1 MKASDET
8 KCRNIKPEHQ
18 TKGKMKRKTKKNLLI
33 GGGIALGLIGLG
45 ILVKRKYDKL
55 PDIKKVGDARDLN
68 ECARLQNITRD
79 EAGGQSVKLKADVV
93 YEVSA
98 EETVKIRDTKGNLQ
112 KVDKGWILFT
122 PVDEAVRLEYDKN
135 QASQNIVTAGPKKK
149 ILKGSK
155 PWVFENLVT
164 NGKVV
169 LKEGEKMDD
178 FCLRKKLNPVQAFKQ
193 GAKSVVANIPLE
205 GEK

>member
-1 MKASDET
+1 
-8 KCRNIKPEHQ
+8 
-18 TKGKMKRKTKKNLLI
+18 MKRKTKKKLLI

-55 PDIKKVGDARDLN
+55 PDIKRVGDARDLN
-68 ECARLQNITRD
+68 ECARLQNITKD
-79 EAGGQSVKLKADVV
+79 EVGQSVKLKAGVV
-93 YEVSA
+93 YEVST
-98 EETVKIRDTKGNLQ
+98 EETVKVCDTKGNLQ
-112 KVDKGWILFT
+112 KVDKGWMQFV
-122 PVDEAVRLEYDKN
+122 PVDEAVRLEYDGN
-135 QASQNIVTAGPKKK
+135 QTSQNIVTVGPKKK

-155 PWVFENLVT
+155 PWVFDDPVT

>member
-1 MKASDET
+1 
-8 KCRNIKPEHQ
+8 
-18 TKGKMKRKTKKNLLI
+18 MKRKTKKKLLI

-45 ILVKRKYDKL
+45 LVIKRKYDKL
-55 PDIKKVGDARDLN
+55 PDIKNVGDARDLN
-68 ECARLQNITRD
+68 ECARLQNITKD
-79 EAGGQSVKLKADVV
+79 EAGQSVKLKAGVV
-93 YEVSA
+93 YEVST
-98 EETVKIRDTKGNLQ
+98 ENR
-112 KVDKGWILFT
+112 VDIYKDGRLSERCKDWIQFT
-122 PVDEAVRLEYDKN
+122 PVDEAVRLEYDGN
-135 QASQNIVTAGPKKK
+135 QTSKNIVTAGPKKK

-155 PWVFENLVT
+155 PWVFTDPVT

-169 LKEGEKMDD
+169 LKEVEKMDD